1 MPALC
6 TSLSRGEQSLPAG
19 ACRSILRA
27 VQFQEPQYD
36 LPRTGRWAGE
46 VGASVLQALLR
57 PIVQQAVAVTAPV
70 AALAAEAALVR
81 VGPSAFVESRCSVIL
96 D

>member
-1 MPALC
+1 M
-6 TSLSRGEQSLPAG
+6 
-19 ACRSILRA
+19 
-27 VQFQEPQYD
+27 QFREPQYD

-70 AALAAEAALVR
+70 AASAGSGS
-81 VGPSAFVESRCSVIL
+81 GPCARWAFSLRGRSPQVTL